1 MGTTGRELRSALAGR
16 KGNSMETGTYEEL
29 PKEWRDKSNLLLKK
43 AGVVSLASIDPEGY
57 PRVCV
62 LSCLKPEDIGTI
74 IVSTGTKGV
83 KTAHFRENTKASAC
97 FHDERDSVTLV
108 GEVEFVT
115 DPQIKKDVFLN
126 WMYDHFTG
134 VDDPNYCVIAFHP
147 KLATI
152 WIEGHFGT
160 YTV

>member
-1 MGTTGRELRSALAGR
+1 MQELEGRDFIMSDACAL
-16 KGNSMETGTYEEL
+16 STLPEEFRL
-29 PKEWRDKSNLLLKK
+29 KANQLLHK
-43 AGVVSLASIDPEGY
+43 AGVVSLASVDENGY
-57 PRVCV
+57 PRICV

-74 IVSTGTKGV
+74 IVSTGTNGTKV
-83 KTAHFRENTKASAC
+83 SHFRSSSKASVC

-115 DPQIKKDVFLN
+115 DISTKKDVFLD

-147 KLATI
+147 KTACV

-160 YTV
+160 YSC